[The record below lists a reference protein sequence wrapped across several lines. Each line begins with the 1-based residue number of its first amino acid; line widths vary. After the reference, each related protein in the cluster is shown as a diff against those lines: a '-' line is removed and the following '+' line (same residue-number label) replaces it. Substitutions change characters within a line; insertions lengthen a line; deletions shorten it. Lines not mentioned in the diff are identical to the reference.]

1 MLQLMAQSKTP
12 NKKNCL
18 YSWSQRIET
27 FWNKVVFEEFFVWM
41 INDEL
46 VDGDWK
52 NLNFLFQGKK
62 QAFERVSTNFLI
74 IAVFEKKYLKSMCQ
88 FFVISSTIAK
98 MTWNIHVISHFW
110 FVKLKFIGEVLSV
123 GKCQIE
129 PYFDL
134 LHEEKV

>member
-41 INDEL
+41 INDRL

-62 QAFERVSTNFLI
+62 QAIEEFPRI
-74 IAVFEKKYLKSMCQ
+74 
-88 FFVISSTIAK
+88 
-98 MTWNIHVISHFW
+98 FW
-110 FVKLKFIGEVLSV
+110 
-123 GKCQIE
+123 
-129 PYFDL
+129 
-134 LHEEKV
+134 